1 MKTLVIHPQDVT
13 TAFLSDIY
21 SDMDCTVIN
30 TQISKSKLKTVI
42 LEHDRIIMIGHGDDY
57 GLYGYGHYV
66 INSELVYLL
75 REKECV
81 SIWCNADVFFKKY
94 NLRGFYTGMI
104 ISEMDE
110 AFLFCLY
117 QIKYTEILKSNTLFA
132 NSIKLSINES
142 GFLDKVKE
150 KYIDEDNAIIE
161 FNREKIYITDN
172 SLFV

>member
-1 MKTLVIHPQDVT
+1 MKTLVIHPKDT
-13 TAFLSDIY
+13 TTDFLSVIY
-21 SDMDCTVIN
+21 SDMDCNVIN
-30 TQISKSKLKTVI
+30 NNISKSKLKTTI
-42 LEHDRIIMIGHGDDY
+42 LEHDRIIMLGHGDER
-57 GLYGYGHYV
+57 GLYGYGNYV
-66 INSELVYLL
+66 IDSNFVYLL

-104 ISEMDE
+104 ISEMEE
-110 AFLFCLY
+110 AFLYCFY
-117 QIKYTEILKSNTLFA
+117 QIRYTEILKSNTLFA

-150 KYIDEDNAIIE
+150 KYIDNNNPIID
-161 FNREKIYITDN
+161 FNKQRIYITDN